1 MGIFLDS
8 QQLMM
13 QKWNIYQI
21 ISPPVSTPG
30 IYLPPPSPVGIWWC
44 TTITDPSLFKFHL
57 TPASNEWM
65 SGARKEGSFYNAVL
79 VPSSS
84 EKRKYFHGEGEV
96 NSEEE
101 QRRRTEEYEC
111 RKWRRKLKLQYFKRR
126 NIVMESI
133 PGKIHLQTFL
143 PSPNGWERWSS
154 GNGLNVVA

>member
-1 MGIFLDS
+1 MEHLS
-8 QQLMM
+8 N
-13 QKWNIYQI
+13 NIPTCEYTRNL
-21 ISPPVSTPG
+21 PSTS
-30 IYLPPPSPVGIWWC
+30 LPVGIWWC

-133 PGKIHLQTFL
+133 PGKSTFRHFCHHRMDEKDGRRVT
-143 PSPNGWERWSS
+143 GWM
-154 GNGLNVVA
+154 